1 MPPSPQTLSFTNLA
15 AFILLIIINT
25 LSNVPSSSSPSKNVL
40 GTSPIG
46 TVSDAYP
53 TPVTP
58 AGYTFSIWGLIYVC
72 LGVYVVAQCVYPEW
86 LALAPGTTLGTTSGR
101 SGSTTM
107 YQAVLPY
114 LFAASCVL
122 NVVWVLVFTQLPV
135 SSTSSSSSRS
145 ASVPLAVLSA
155 VVLLALAGCIY
166 GWMVGL
172 APVVARGSNGSTTR
186 ETGESAMMRVVG
198 GVVLLGAVV
207 YCAWVTIACVLNLWT
222 CASSAQSNRAEFAT
236 SNRTGATLTLVFL
249 ALLFCGL
256 LCWAYEHSFPPRASW
271 ARLAFAAVFVWA
283 VIGVMQNIR
292 NTKGDRELLWVGG
305 IGAAVVAGIGL
316 VTGLSGVAGS

>member
-1 MPPSPQTLSFTNLA
+1 MPPSPKTLSFTNLA

-86 LALAPGTTLGTTSGR
+86 LALAPGAPGTTSGR
-101 SGSTTM
+101 NGSTTM

-135 SSTSSSSSRS
+135 SITSSSSSSRS

-186 ETGESAMMRVVG
+186 DTGGSAMMRVVG

-222 CASSAQSNRAEFAT
+222 CASSAQSNRAGFAT
-236 SNRTGATLTLVFL
+236 SNRTGAILTLVFL

-256 LCWAYEHSFPPRASW
+256 LSWAHERSFPPRASW

-283 VIGVMQNIR
+283 VIGVMQNVR
-292 NTKGDRELLWVGG
+292 NTKGDRGVLWVGW
-305 IGAAVVAGIGL
+305 IGAAVVAVVGL
-316 VTGLSGVAGS
+316 VTGLSGVVGS